1 MLVRRYERSRIEV
14 TGQLCLF
21 YCQGESN
28 DLIPIG
34 SLLRIR
40 GHPSALTCQTIHIK
54 ICANDLILKSFCLG
68 KNGSVFSNQMLSS
81 KDKICRRLALAC
93 CRVYI
98 AADQTR
104 RLCAHKA
111 SPITVFSNHFITG
124 RKIYDH
130 CRTGQ
135 RMRHTRRIWSPEI
148 LTELC
153 RNFKTRHFFTLEE
166 QIHAKRNLFSKKF
179 RCCHRFFSRRKM
191 TQLIKF
197 IVVRQILFRHNAEK
211 LSVTEHSGYIE
222 QLSALFPRQSDKN
235 QRIGLFRTIGNF
247 L

>member
-1 MLVRRYERSRIEV
+1 MRY
-14 TGQLCLF
+14 
-21 YCQGESN
+21 
-28 DLIPIG
+28 
-34 SLLRIR
+34 
-40 GHPSALTCQTIHIK
+40 
-54 ICANDLILKSFCLG
+54 
-68 KNGSVFSNQMLSS
+68 
-81 KDKICRRLALAC
+81 
-93 CRVYI
+93 
-98 AADQTR
+98 
-104 RLCAHKA
+104 
-111 SPITVFSNHFITG
+111 
-124 RKIYDH
+124 
-130 CRTGQ
+130 
-135 RMRHTRRIWSPEI
+135 TRRIWSPEI